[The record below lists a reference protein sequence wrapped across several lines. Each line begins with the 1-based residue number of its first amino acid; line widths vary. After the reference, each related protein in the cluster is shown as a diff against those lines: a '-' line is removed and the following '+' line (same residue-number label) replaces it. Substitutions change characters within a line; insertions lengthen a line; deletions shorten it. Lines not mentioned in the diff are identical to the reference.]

1 MSGIVGQNLGR
12 GSGLIK
18 VGGVGAD
25 SVTGASIADDAVDS
39 EHYTDGSIDAVHLSA
54 NSVDSDAYVDG
65 SIDNAH
71 LADDAVG
78 VAELSA
84 TGTASSSTF
93 LRGDNAWAAAGVG
106 DGDVT
111 VAKLSTSA
119 TETSNVKQRVCKV
132 WINLNGGTAIRDSF
146 NVASITDNGTGDYTV
161 TIDEDLANANYS
173 VTGSNIGSYAS
184 SYYTFICSQV
194 TANAVGAC
202 RIQVIHTTIGA
213 VDQNFVSVMLFGDG
227 GTG

>member
-1 MSGIVGQNLGR
+1 MSGIVGSNLGR
-12 GSGLIK
+12 GSGLVK
-18 VGGVGAD
+18 AGGVGAD
-25 SVTGASIADDAVDS
+25 AVGGANIADDAVDS
-39 EHYTDGSIDAVHLSA
+39 EHYTDGSIDLAHMSSE
-54 NSVDSDAYVDG
+54 SVDEDNLHISNSG
-65 SIDNAH
+65 SNGQALTKQSGNAGG
-71 LADDAVG
+71 L
-78 VAELSA
+78 
-84 TGTASSSTF
+84 T
-93 LRGDNAWAAAGVG
+93 WAAAGVG

-132 WINLNGGTAIRDSF
+132 WINLNAGTAIRDSF

-184 SYYTFICSQV
+184 SYHSWVCSQV